1 MIEQYKKDLEKVKAA
16 REVEIDVYKKYRES
30 RLESA
35 AMRLEAA
42 IAIGTDIK
50 DLRFRSYRI
59 VSIGYIGGYF
69 GMCAAK
75 DGFNLTNKVTKYK
88 FTSGEWYI
96 KFDCGGC
103 GRLNLIRNERLA
115 YTEECTK
122 VWEAFC
128 DKIQSY
134 NPVDWDELNKEWV
147 FTVEDGMRLYS
158 HIEEIIADAKKA
170 MENAVKKYKIE
181 QLKAELNSL
190 EQEDELEEENATD
203 RC

>member
-1 MIEQYKKDLEKVKAA
+1 MKTMIEQYKKDLERVKAA
-16 REVEIDVYKKYRES
+16 REVEIDVYKKYGES

-35 AMRLEAA
+35 AIRLEAA
-42 IAIGTDIK
+42 IAIRANIK
-50 DLRFRSYRI
+50 DLRCDSYGR

-69 GMCAAK
+69 GMYAAK
-75 DGFNLTNKVTKYK
+75 DGFNLTNKATKYK

-115 YTEECTK
+115 YTDECTK

-134 NPVDWDELNKEWV
+134 NPVDWDSMSKEWV
-147 FTVEDGMRLYS
+147 FTAENGMRLYS
-158 HIEEIIADAKKA
+158 HIKEIIADAKEA

-190 EQEDELEEENATD
+190 EQEDK
-203 RC
+203 

>member
-1 MIEQYKKDLEKVKAA
+1 MKTMIEQYKKDLERVKAA

-35 AMRLEAA
+35 AIRLEAA
-42 IAIGTDIK
+42 IAIGSDVR
-50 DLRFRSYRI
+50 DLQYDGYGM
-59 VSIGYIGGYF
+59 VSMGYVGGCF
-69 GMCAAK
+69 GMYAAK
-75 DGFNLTNKVTKYK
+75 DGFNLTNKATKYK

-103 GRLNLIRNERLA
+103 GRLNLTRNEKLA
-115 YTEECTK
+115 YTDECTK
-122 VWEAFC
+122 VWKVFC

-147 FTVEDGMRLYS
+147 FTAEDGMRLYS
-158 HIEEIIADAKKA
+158 HIKEIIADAREA
-170 MENAVKKYKIE
+170 MKNAEKKYKIE

-190 EQEDELEEENATD
+190 EQEDE
-203 RC
+203 

>member
-1 MIEQYKKDLEKVKAA
+1 MKTMIEQYKKDLERVKAA

-30 RLESA
+30 RLNSA

-42 IAIGTDIK
+42 IAIGADIK
-50 DLRFRSYRI
+50 DLRCDSYGR

-69 GMCAAK
+69 GMYAEK
-75 DGFNLTNKVTKYK
+75 DGFNLINKATKYK

-115 YTEECTK
+115 YTDECTK

-134 NPVDWDELNKEWV
+134 NPVDWDSMSKEWV
-147 FTVEDGMRLYS
+147 FTAENGMRLYS
-158 HIEEIIADAKKA
+158 HIKEIIADAKEA
-170 MENAVKKYKIE
+170 MKNAVKKYKIE

-190 EQEDELEEENATD
+190 EQEDK
-203 RC
+203 